1 MQIRFYGQHNCQE
14 LADSL
19 LGILMLFKQRYGISN
34 FRDLALSISLLDE
47 NGNDV
52 ELVDGVTAEVLN
64 LFEIYKSAEAINS
77 SLKPTSKN
85 PKTKTKVKN
94 THLHLVVD
102 NTKK

>member
-1 MQIRFYGQHNCQE
+1 MQINFYGQHNCQE

-34 FRDLALSISLLDE
+34 FRDLALSIVLLDQ

-64 LFEIYKSAEAINS
+64 LFEIYNS
-77 SLKPTSKN
+77 SEMVPPLSSK
-85 PKTKTKVKN
+85 KSKISSKVKSN
-94 THLHLVVD
+94 HLRLVVD